1 MKALVPIINA
11 FSSGLKAVVMRNRIP
26 KNFSSAN
33 LALACSTFMVDE
45 VYEAVNHNNS
55 CCVDDDLL
63 SDVKC
68 IPAKC
73 MEHNGLFSG
82 ENGIFAYV
90 DKDSSISENQKA
102 YDDQMEI
109 IKVLLT
115 NRGWNL
121 GFQNGYRIDL
131 SQFNVMKI
139 LNDLF
144 EESTDADLALYFFR
158 WSEYC
163 IESKHTVETVCTMI
177 HILVF
182 GNMNH
187 KAMDLL
193 LHLISDNS
201 GEKGWHDICLKIH
214 ETHTKRRVLETVY
227 GMLVNCYVKEN
238 MAQVALKVICQIRH
252 LNIFPSVGV
261 CHSLLKALLES
272 EKLNLAW
279 EFCKE
284 MKCQGIGLNAS
295 IISLFIR
302 RYCKQGNI
310 DSGWKL
316 LMEMKYL
323 GAKPD
328 VVACTIVIDS
338 LCKMPLLKEA
348 TSILF
353 KMIQMGIFPDSV
365 SVSSVVNG
373 YYKVGKYKEAMDVL
387 EIFNLSPNI
396 FVFNSFISKLCT
408 DGNMLMAAKVFQD
421 MCEMGLIPDCF
432 SYTTMMAGYCK
443 IKDINNALKYLGK
456 MLKRGIRPSVATYT
470 LLIDSCCK
478 LGDMEMAEYLFQ
490 RMMTEGL
497 VPDVVSYNTL
507 MNGYGKRGPLKKAFQ
522 LLHTMRSAG
531 ISPDLVTY
539 NILIHGL
546 INRGLVNEAKDI
558 LDELI
563 RRGLS
568 PDVVTFT
575 NVIGG
580 FSNKGNFKEAF
591 LLLFCMSRHKLEP
604 DVVTCSALLN
614 GYCRAGRMAE
624 ANVLFH
630 KMLDDGL
637 KADLIL
643 YNSLIHGFCSLGN
656 IDDACH
662 LVSTMIKHG
671 IMPNNNTHY
680 ALVLGYKVKHVANPV
695 ERAALKLQQ
704 LLLKYGIQAEDD
716 R

>member
-11 FSSGLKAVVMRNRIP
+11 FSSGLKAIVMRNRIP
-26 KNFSSAN
+26 KKFSSAN
-33 LALACSTFMVDE
+33 LALSSPTLMVDE
-45 VYEAVNHNNS
+45 VFNHNNS

-63 SDVKC
+63 PNIKC
-68 IPAKC
+68 IPAEY
-73 MEHNGLFSG
+73 MECNGLSSG
-82 ENGIFAYV
+82 GNDIFAYV
-90 DKDSSISENQKA
+90 DKDSPISENEKA
-102 YDDQMEI
+102 VDYEMEI
-109 IKVLLT
+109 IKVILT

-121 GFQNGYRIDL
+121 GSQNGYRIDL

-144 EESTDADLALYFFR
+144 EESTDAALALYFFR

-163 IESKHTVETVCTMI
+163 MGSKHTVESVCTMI
-177 HILVF
+177 HILVS

-193 LHLISDNS
+193 LRLISHNS
-201 GEKGWHDICLKIH
+201 GEEGWHNIFLKIH

-238 MAQVALKVICQIRH
+238 MTQVALKLICKMRH
-252 LNIFPSVGV
+252 LNIFPLIGV
-261 CHSLLKALLES
+261 CNSLLKALLES
-272 EKLNLAW
+272 EQLNLAW
-279 EFCKE
+279 DFLKE
-284 MKCQGIGLNAS
+284 MKSRGIGLNAS
-295 IISLFIR
+295 IISLFISG
-302 RYCKQGNI
+302 YCNQGNI
-310 DSGWKL
+310 DTGWKL

-323 GAKPD
+323 GIKPD
-328 VVACTIVIDS
+328 VVAYTIVIDS
-338 LCKMPLLKEA
+338 LCKMSLLKEA

-353 KMIQMGIFPDSV
+353 KMTQMGVFVDSV
-365 SVSSVVNG
+365 SVSSVVDG
-373 YYKVGKYKEAMDVL
+373 YCKVGKSEEAMDVL
-387 EIFNLSPNI
+387 EVFNLSPNI

-408 DGNMLMAAKVFQD
+408 DGNMLKAAKVFQD
-421 MCEMGLIPDCF
+421 MCEMGLMPDCF

-443 IKDINNALKYLGK
+443 VKDISNALKYLGK

-478 LGDMEMAEYLFQ
+478 PGNMEMAEYLFQ
-490 RMMTEGL
+490 RMITEGL

-507 MNGYGKRGPLKKAFQ
+507 MNGYGKKGHLQKAFE
-522 LLHTMRSAG
+522 LLSMMRSAG
-531 ISPDLVTY
+531 VSPDLVSY

-546 INRGLVNEAKDI
+546 IKRGLVNEAKDI
-558 LDELI
+558 LDELM
-563 RRGLS
+563 RRGFS

-575 NVIGG
+575 NIIGG
-580 FSNKGNFKEAF
+580 FSNKGNFEEAF
-591 LLLFCMSRHKLEP
+591 LLFFYMSEHHLEP

-614 GYCRAGRMAE
+614 GYCRARHMAE

-630 KMLDDGL
+630 KMLDAGL
-637 KADLIL
+637 KADVIL

-662 LVSTMIKHG
+662 LVSMMIEHG
-671 IMPNNNTHY
+671 IMPNNITHH
-680 ALVLGYKVKHVANPV
+680 ALVLGYEKKCVENPV
-695 ERAALKLQQ
+695 ERAAFKLQQ